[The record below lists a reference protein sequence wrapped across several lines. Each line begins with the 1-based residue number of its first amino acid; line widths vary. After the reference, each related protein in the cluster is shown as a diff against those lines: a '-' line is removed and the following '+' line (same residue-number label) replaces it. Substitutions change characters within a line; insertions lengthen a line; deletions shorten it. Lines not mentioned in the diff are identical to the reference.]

1 MRSLHVQNFG
11 PIGDVNVR
19 FEDLTILVGAQAS
32 GKSIFLQL
40 LKLLIDKDH
49 ILTTL
54 DRYNYVWSKNPAS
67 VLDLFFGEG
76 MSKVWREESEIV
88 FDGQLKTLD
97 SLLGIV
103 ENIPESLF
111 YVPAQRILSI
121 SDGRPKNF
129 MEFDLSTPYVLRA
142 FSEILR
148 LFFQNGMS
156 GNTVFPMG
164 NSLESVLQKSFNDSI
179 FHDGKVVMDER
190 TGQKKMRM
198 EIGGMNVPFM
208 TWSAGQKEFMPLL
221 MAFYCLSDFSPTLLK
236 REEYKYV
243 VIEEPEMGLHP
254 QAIKSVI
261 LQILELMNMGYK
273 IIVSTHSPVFL
284 EFAWAFNILKNDD
297 IAHKYEALC
306 EMFDMTKDSVGIFE
320 GVFDKNIDTVYF
332 SREGGRVFSKDITS
346 LDAAS
351 EDDAIAEWGG
361 LSQFSGKVTDIVSR
375 YLNVM

>member
-97 SLLGIV
+97 SLFGIV

-129 MEFDLSTPYVLRA
+129 MEFDLSTPYVLRV

-156 GNTVFPMG
+156 GNTVFPVE

-284 EFAWAFNILKNDD
+284 EFVWAFNILKNGD

>member
-1 MRSLHVQNFG
+1 MRSLDVKNFG

-32 GKSIFLQL
+32 GKSVFLQL
-40 LKLLIDKDH
+40 LKLLVDKDN

-54 DRYNYVWSKNPAS
+54 DRYNYVWSKNPVS
-67 VLDLFFGEG
+67 ILELFFGEG
-76 MSKVWREESEIV
+76 MSKVWRQDSEIV
-88 FDGQLKTLD
+88 FDGQVTVLD
-97 SLLGIV
+97 SLLGAP

-156 GNTVFPMG
+156 GNTVFPMRKALD
-164 NSLESVLQKSFNDSI
+164 STLQKSFNDSI
-179 FHDGKVVMDER
+179 FHDGKIVMDER

-261 LQILELMNMGYK
+261 LQVLELMNMGYK

-284 EFAWAFNILKNDD
+284 EFAWAFNILKNGD

-306 EMFDMTKDSVGIFE
+306 EMFDMTKDSE
-320 GVFDKNIDTVYF
+320 GVFKGIFDKNIGTVYF
-332 SREGGRVFSKDITS
+332 SREKGQVVSKDITS